1 MRQKRVSILLLLLTL
16 PVCFQ
21 AHGDGTSID
30 KVYHPYVQL
39 LEREIEYR
47 TLYEQDSDN
56 RIDGRKRHRLGYGQ
70 ALSDQWFVELYLT
83 GTDGPGSD
91 LELESYELEVKWQ
104 LTEQGEY
111 ENDWG
116 LLFELEKEHNDN
128 IWEASSTLI
137 VLHEWSDWIATGN
150 FSVIYEWGNDF
161 DNEWETAFA
170 GQLRYRN
177 SEQIEPGI
185 EFYQSQDTQGVGP
198 VVTGLWR
205 LGDGKKLNWEF
216 GAILGTNND
225 TANVNWKFDLEYEF
239 K

>member
-1 MRQKRVSILLLLLTL
+1 MRQKPVSILWSLLTIF
-16 PVCFQ
+16 VCFRVH
-21 AHGDGTSID
+21 ADGSTID

-39 LEREIEYR
+39 LEKEIEYR
-47 TLYEQDSDN
+47 TLYEQDSDD
-56 RIDGRKRHRLGYGQ
+56 RIDGGNRHRLGYGH
-70 ALSDQWFVELYLT
+70 AVSDQWFAELYFT
-83 GTDGPGSD
+83 GMDEPGGD
-91 LELESYELEVKWQ
+91 LELESYELELKWQ

-137 VLHEWSDWIATGN
+137 VLHEWSDWIAIGN
-150 FSVIYEWGNDF
+150 FSVIYEWGNDI

-177 SEQIEPGI
+177 NEQIEPGI

-205 LGDGKKLNWEF
+205 LGDRKKLNWSF
-216 GAILGTNND
+216 GVILGTNND
-225 TANVNWKFDLEYEF
+225 AADANWKLNLEYEF
-239 K
+239 Q